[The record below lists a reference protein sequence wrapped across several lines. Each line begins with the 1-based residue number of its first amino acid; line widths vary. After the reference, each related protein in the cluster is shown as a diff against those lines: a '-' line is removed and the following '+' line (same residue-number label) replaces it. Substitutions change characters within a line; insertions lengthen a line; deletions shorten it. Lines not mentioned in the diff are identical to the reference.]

1 MKYLYGDST
10 EFKTEKDFL
19 ELLDNFIDVSV
30 KGISTE
36 NGILDTKEQIKNRR
50 ILRDS
55 VLNEMDIFLSAIEI
69 AITDA
74 VSKSK
79 EQETIVKH
87 AEKIKES
94 SKKYIEENKT
104 ALSDDTAQEIES
116 SEKDI
121 SKMSEE
127 NRELLESFF
136 IGDPIP
142 IIDKKYYIKATEEG
156 YSIKVQ
162 TYCDGNISY
171 IFNIA
176 ASEIPLWKNHAKVL
190 NFTRG
195 FGIPAKMKKQFL
207 RKEEVPDII
216 TVDDYFLSD
225 IAASKDELEIVLKKR
240 INTSSERFR
249 IKVNLT
255 GEFVADIYYGE
266 ENEVEKNIRAVPELD
281 NVVNNLRLRELGE
294 KIIECMDDLYQERQK
309 LMYICL
315 YNKDVQEYNL
325 IYELAQKVAE
335 IFAPTIAEVKEH
347 SPSEEELSTKE
358 EDEHGGRREIYLKKS
373 EVREKLSKI
382 KEKGDKLLEI
392 MALN

>member
-10 EFKTEKDFL
+10 EFKTERDFL

-30 KGISTE
+30 RGISTE
-36 NGILDTKEQIKNRR
+36 NSIFDIKEQIKSKR
-50 ILRDS
+50 LSRDS

-69 AITDA
+69 AITDT

-142 IIDKKYYIKATEEG
+142 IIDKKYDIKATEEG

-171 IFNIA
+171 VFNIE

-190 NFTRG
+190 NFARG

-225 IAASKDELEIVLKKR
+225 IAASRDELDIVLKKR
-240 INTSSERFR
+240 INPSSERFR
-249 IKVNLT
+249 IKVNLA
-255 GEFVADIYYGE
+255 GEFVAEIYYGE

-281 NVVNNLRLRELGE
+281 NAVNNLRLRELGE
-294 KIIECMDDLYQERQK
+294 KIIESLDDLYQERQK
-309 LMYICL
+309 LMYI
-315 YNKDVQEYNL
+315 YIDNKDVQEYNL

-335 IFAPTIAEVKEH
+335 IFVPTIAEVKEH

-373 EVREKLSKI
+373 EVIQRLSEI

-392 MALN
+392 MTLN